1 METARARRRPD
12 PSAATDVEILIDPKK
27 IETLAQKNSFADQAF
42 ASFLK
47 TLDPKSVDAIVHEVA
62 ATVTAAI
69 DCTACAKCC
78 RALVIA
84 PDYKDVSELASRTEM
99 TTQDFKKKY
108 MRLDTEGDLVFR
120 QRPCPFL
127 ASQRCTVYESRPKLC
142 RSYPYLDQPDFVGH
156 LNRTLRNVHVC
167 PIVFNT
173 FERLKSD
180 PRLKRDSPKAGHRDV
195 PAR

>member
-1 METARARRRPD
+1 MRRRPD
-12 PSAATDVEILIDPKK
+12 VPADQSVEILIDPKK
-27 IETLAQKNSFADQAF
+27 IETLAQKNSAADQAF
-42 ASFLK
+42 AGFLK
-47 TLDPKSVDAIVHEVA
+47 TLDTQYVDTIAHEVA

-84 PDYKDVSELASRTEM
+84 PDYKDVSELAVRVEL
-99 TTQDFKKKY
+99 TTQEFKKKY
-108 MRLDTEGDLVFR
+108 MRVDGEGDLVFR

-142 RSYPYLDQPDFVGH
+142 RSYPYLDQPRFVDH

-173 FERLKSD
+173 YERLKSD
-180 PRLKRDSPKAGHRDV
+180 PRLRPAGRRKKT
-195 PAR
+195 PAGDAEVF